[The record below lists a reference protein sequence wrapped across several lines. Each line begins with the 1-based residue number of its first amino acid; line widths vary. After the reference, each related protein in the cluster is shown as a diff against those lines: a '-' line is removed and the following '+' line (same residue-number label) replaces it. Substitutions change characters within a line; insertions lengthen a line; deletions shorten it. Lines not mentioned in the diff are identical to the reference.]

1 MTSSPE
7 RTRRRHYGQ
16 RRRRIS
22 PAVRRLGVLGG
33 ALAIVAGVSVAGWKA
48 LPERQ
53 DPVAAAAAINRALLL
68 DQAGDLSGARAA
80 AAKAVALDRANPLAH
95 AVHGRMLLTAGD
107 GVGAE
112 AEIQRARALGFDAER
127 TRHYLAHAWLL
138 QGQAERALAEAQ
150 RAPARYAPYA
160 LRIEAEATVMT
171 GDALAGDALLKRAIA
186 AAPKAGAGFVAL
198 GRFRQ
203 SVGDQVGAIE
213 ASARAAALAPNDP
226 AALTLRAE
234 LVRDQYGLVAALP
247 WFEAALKR
255 DPRHLPALT
264 GYAATLGDA
273 GRTRD
278 MLAAVRRI
286 EAVSPGHPQ
295 ALYLQAVLAARAA
308 RFDLAR
314 SILQHAEGGLD
325 GLPGAMLLDATLDLE
340 AGAAE
345 QAIGTLRAL
354 IGTQPTN
361 LPARRLLGQAL
372 LRSGDARG
380 ALDILK
386 PLALR
391 PDADSYTLTLVG
403 RAFEATGRRDWAAR
417 FLDRAAAP
425 GIAGVTPFGAD
436 DSLAV
441 LRAPAEAR
449 RTDPATVIP
458 YVRALIDAGRADEAL
473 AAATTLERANPGA
486 PGAALLLGDA
496 LLVSGKPADAA
507 ALFRRAADARFDEP
521 VAMRLVEALDRAGDR
536 RGAATALALF
546 LSQNPRNVAALR
558 LTAQWQLA
566 AGEMAL
572 AAATLEQLRARLG
585 DRDPALLA
593 SLAQA
598 YGGAGQPAEALGY
611 AEAAY
616 RLQPLN
622 PAVGDA
628 YGWALFEAGDG
639 GAAAAVLE
647 KSIAIAPR
655 HAGLRWHL
663 AQVYADLGRA
673 AAAKAEARQA
683 LADPQFPE
691 RVAAAKLAA

>member
-1 MTSSPE
+1 MTSSPDPA
-7 RTRRRHYGQ
+7 RRRRYGQ
-16 RRRRIS
+16 RRRRV
-22 PAVRRLGVLGG
+22 PPVVRRVAVFGV
-33 ALAIVAGVSVAGWKA
+33 ALAVVAGVSVAGWRA

-53 DPVAAAAAINRALLL
+53 DPAAADAAVNHALVLY
-68 DQAGDLSGARAA
+68 QAGDLSGARAA
-80 AAKAVALDRANPLAH
+80 AAQAVALDRGDALAH
-95 AVHGRMLLTAGD
+95 AVHGRLLLTAGD

-112 AEIQRARALGFDAER
+112 AEIQRARALGFDTDR

-138 QGQAERALAEAQ
+138 QGQAERALAEAR
-150 RAPARYAPYA
+150 RAPSRYAPYA
-160 LRIEAEATVMT
+160 LRIEAEAMAAT
-171 GDALAGDALLKRAIA
+171 GDALAADTLLKRAIA
-186 AAPKAGAGFVAL
+186 VAPRASAGYVAL
-198 GRFRQ
+198 GRFRAGI
-203 SVGDQVGAIE
+203 GDQVGAIE
-213 ASARAAALAPNDP
+213 AAARAATLAPSDP
-226 AALTLRAE
+226 EALTLRAE
-234 LVRDQYGLVAALP
+234 LVRDQFGLVAALP

-255 DPRHLPALT
+255 DPRHLAALT

-273 GRTRD
+273 GRYRD

-295 ALYLQAVLAARAA
+295 AIYLQAVLAARAA
-308 RFDLAR
+308 HFDLAR
-314 SILQHAEGGLD
+314 SILQRAQGGLD
-325 GLPGAMLLDATLDLE
+325 GVPGAMLLDATLDLE
-340 AGAAE
+340 AGGAE

-354 IGTQPTN
+354 IGMQPTN

-380 ALDILK
+380 ALDALK

-403 RAFEATGRRDWAAR
+403 RAFEATGQRDWAAC

-425 GIAGVTPFGAD
+425 GVAGVTPFGAD

-441 LRAPAEAR
+441 LRAPATAR
-449 RTDPATVIP
+449 PTDPATVIP

-473 AAATTLERANPGA
+473 AAAATLERANPGA

-566 AGEMAL
+566 AGEHA
-572 AAATLEQLRARLG
+572 AGAATLEQLRARLG
-585 DRDPALLA
+585 DRDAALLA

-598 YGGAGQPAEALGY
+598 YGGAGQASEALGY

-628 YGWALFEAGDG
+628 YGWALFGAGDSR
-639 GAAAAVLE
+639 AAAAVLE
-647 KSIAIAPR
+647 KSVAIAPR

-683 LADPQFPE
+683 LADPLFPE

>member
-16 RRRRIS
+16 RRRRL
-22 PAVRRLGVLGG
+22 PPTVRRVAVFGA
-33 ALAIVAGVSVAGWKA
+33 ALAVMAGVSVAGWRA

-53 DPVAAAAAINRALLL
+53 DSAAAAAAVNRALALY
-68 DQAGDLSGARAA
+68 QAGNLSGARAA
-80 AAKAVALDRANPLAH
+80 AAQAVALDRADALAH

-112 AEIQRARALGFDAER
+112 AEIRRARALGFDPDR

-160 LRIEAEATVMT
+160 LRVEAEAMATA
-171 GDALAGDALLKRAIA
+171 GDALAADMLLKRAIA
-186 AAPKAGAGFVAL
+186 AAPRAAAGYVAL
-198 GRFRQ
+198 GRFRDGI
-203 SVGDQVGAIE
+203 GDQVGAIR
-213 ASARAAALAPNDP
+213 ASAQAAALAPVDP
-226 AALTLRAE
+226 DALTLRAE

-255 DPRHLPALT
+255 DPRHLPALA

-273 GRTRD
+273 GRYRD
-278 MLAAVRRI
+278 MLAATRRM
-286 EAVSPGHPQ
+286 EAISSGHPQ

-314 SILQHAEGGLD
+314 SILQHAQGALD
-325 GLPGAMLLDATLDLE
+325 AMPGATLLRAALDLE
-340 AGAAE
+340 AGGAE
-345 QAIGTLRAL
+345 QAIGELRAL
-354 IGTQPTN
+354 IGIQPTN

-380 ALDILK
+380 ALDVLK

-391 PDADSYTLTLVG
+391 PDADPYTLTLVG
-403 RAFEATGRRDWAAR
+403 RAFEATGQRDWAAR

-425 GIAGVTPFGAD
+425 GPALVTPFGAD

-441 LRAPAEAR
+441 LRAPADAR
-449 RTDPATVIP
+449 PTDPATVIP

-473 AAATTLERANPGA
+473 AAAATLERTNPGA

-496 LLVSGKPADAA
+496 LLVSGKSTEAV

-566 AGEMAL
+566 AGQHS
-572 AAATLEQLRARLG
+572 AAATTLEQLRARLG

-593 SLAQA
+593 SLAEA
-598 YGGAGQPAEALGY
+598 YGGAGQPGEALGY

-628 YGWALFEAGDG
+628 YGWALFGAGHSR
-639 GAAAAVLE
+639 AAAAVLE
-647 KSIAIAPR
+647 KSVAIAPR

-673 AAAKAEARQA
+673 AAARAEARQA
-683 LADPQFPE
+683 LADPQFSE
-691 RVAAAKLAA
+691 RAAAAKLAA